1 METYF
6 NIIGKN
12 YDTTLKY
19 INDSG
24 KSEYYIPAAS
34 DQMPY
39 SELKKNY
46 DALLSQINFFLDKMN
61 GANKKSIENLSKIL
75 DIKNSL
81 VADYEKKILAYES
94 QQNTGGNTGN
104 SGDVPVKLPPE
115 LLPPVL
121 QDKKAIDK
129 KYLLLIGA
137 AILGFIIITK

>member
-1 METYF
+1 MEAYF

-39 SELKKNY
+39 SEVKKNY
-46 DALLSQINFFLDKMN
+46 NALLEQINFFLDKMN

-81 VADYEKKILAYES
+81 VADYEKKIL
-94 QQNTGGNTGN
+94 
-104 SGDVPVKLPPE
+104 VLPKLLMSKLSKSKIFPKMT
-115 LLPPVL
+115 L
-121 QDKKAIDK
+121 QRMVAQ
-129 KYLLLIGA
+129 
-137 AILGFIIITK
+137 

>member
-81 VADYEKKILAYES
+81 VADYEKKILTYES
-94 QQNTGGNTGN
+94 QNNTGDT
-104 SGDVPVKLPPE
+104 PVKLPPE

-121 QDKKAIDK
+121 QDKKAIDNK
-129 KYLLLIGA
+129 HLLLIGA
-137 AILGFIIITK
+137 AILGLIIITK